1 VSRPGQAY
9 VHFGCCEIKRLD
21 TNILVYIF
29 ISLFLR
35 YRSLKYAKHTPV
47 YQLTFFCHY
56 LHLLFWLL
64 IVVSITITA
73 VFVAGSIAKFVVSW
87 RIAD

>member
-1 VSRPGQAY
+1 VSRPGQGY

-47 YQLTFFCHY
+47 YQLTFF
-56 LHLLFWLL
+56 LSLLASFILV
-64 IVVSITITA
+64 IDSGQYYNNSSICCWQHSQ
-73 VFVAGSIAKFVVSW
+73 V
-87 RIAD
+87 RC